1 MRAAGLIRVK
11 RLVLAVGCAILSLGA
26 LAGPAW
32 GAVSDPL
39 FVFVPVPPPPPA
51 QVSPPPTGYLNGPC
65 GLAVD
70 GSARFYVSDYYH
82 HVIDVFSSAP
92 SYSNQLTNED
102 PTDGPCGLALDPA
115 NRLYVNNYHRNVV
128 RYNASPSFG
137 AGAVIAGAGVDGAY
151 PTGVAVDPLTG
162 IVYVN
167 DRTYIAAYDSSG
179 APIMDGLEPLKI
191 GLGTLGDSYGL
202 AVSAFPGTAG
212 HLYVPDA
219 ATNTVKVF
227 DPATSK
233 TTPVA
238 TIENPFSQPFVSLRD
253 SAVAVDRVTGD
264 VYFADNLQPALT
276 EKPQAEIYVYS
287 STNSYKGHL
296 KYEVADALPP
306 GLAVDNSAGLTQG
319 RVYVTS
325 GNTSQ
330 AGVYAYRPGAA
341 TSATPLPPTVSLA
354 LAAAGP
360 GSGAISASSP
370 VAIECVTACEEQ
382 IHSGAEVTLG
392 AIPDP
397 GSSFEGWSG
406 GGCGGTGTCTVAM
419 DEATAVSARF
429 ARPGGADVPQPSG
442 PTSTSA
448 PVVTRSAVPVPR
460 RCRHRAA
467 KGHRRCIGHRH
478 HRTSA
483 HHRVN

>member
-92 SYSNQLTNED
+92 SFANQLTNED

-167 DRTYIAAYDSSG
+167 A
-179 APIMDGLEPLKI
+179 
-191 GLGTLGDSYGL
+191 GTLRFGTGL
-202 AVSAFPGTAG
+202 AGNTSSTAG
-212 HLYVPDA
+212 TGNLVINPGAGIQLEA
-219 ATNTVKVF
+219 ATNISTGAGQKI
-227 DPATSK
+227 DLRSIPASR
-233 TTPVA
+233 PV
-238 TIENPFSQPFVSLRD
+238 
-253 SAVAVDRVTGD
+253 
-264 VYFADNLQPALT
+264 
-276 EKPQAEIYVYS
+276 
-287 STNSYKGHL
+287 
-296 KYEVADALPP
+296 
-306 GLAVDNSAGLTQG
+306 
-319 RVYVTS
+319 
-325 GNTSQ
+325 
-330 AGVYAYRPGAA
+330 
-341 TSATPLPPTVSLA
+341 
-354 LAAAGP
+354 
-360 GSGAISASSP
+360 
-370 VAIECVTACEEQ
+370 
-382 IHSGAEVTLG
+382 
-392 AIPDP
+392 
-397 GSSFEGWSG
+397 
-406 GGCGGTGTCTVAM
+406 
-419 DEATAVSARF
+419 
-429 ARPGGADVPQPSG
+429 
-442 PTSTSA
+442 
-448 PVVTRSAVPVPR
+448 
-460 RCRHRAA
+460 
-467 KGHRRCIGHRH
+467 
-478 HRTSA
+478 
-483 HHRVN
+483 